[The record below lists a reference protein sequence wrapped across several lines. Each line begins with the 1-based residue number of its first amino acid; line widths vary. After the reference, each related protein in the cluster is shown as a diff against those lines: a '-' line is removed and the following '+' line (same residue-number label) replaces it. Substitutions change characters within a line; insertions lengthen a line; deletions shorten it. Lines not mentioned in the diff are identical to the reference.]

1 MVQATSS
8 SGDYCTCQQYICYFF
23 HAIIYFDGVVDDN
36 NDDKCD
42 DKNADRQKETQIN
55 KKKYR
60 SVKSQQKDTLVNEN

>member
-1 MVQATSS
+1 MFFIDYLSLALMVQATSS

-42 DKNADRQKETQIN
+42 DKDDDEDEEAK
-55 KKKYR
+55 
-60 SVKSQQKDTLVNEN
+60 